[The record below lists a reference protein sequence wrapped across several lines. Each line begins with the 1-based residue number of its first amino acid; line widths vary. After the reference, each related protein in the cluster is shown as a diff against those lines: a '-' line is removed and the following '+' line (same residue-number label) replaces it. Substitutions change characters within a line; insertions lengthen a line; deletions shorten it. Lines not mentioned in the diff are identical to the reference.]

1 MMNLPRTPRVAFLL
15 IVLGMVLFSAGC
27 DDFESGGWGWKR
39 ATSTDDLM
47 NFLNGTG
54 AYSAP
59 VTDFRLNAISGVGGV
74 EFFVYYRRDG
84 AAEAPATWGWKL
96 ATDVDDA
103 LAFLNGTEPYGA
115 AVRDAQIGVVGGGSG
130 PYFYIVYQ
138 SGLDDDVT
146 GAWGWKR
153 APDASDVMRFL
164 NGSDPYRQPVT
175 TARIAEFST
184 GAHDEFFVF
193 YQRSVRGTA
202 VANWAW
208 KRATDPDD
216 AWQFVNGSGT
226 YADPVRGYEVGAI
239 QRGSYVD
246 SHIFYNRGT
255 VIWLQSPLSDER
267 FVSGETASLLAVLTS
282 DRPFDASE
290 LAWTSSLDG
299 SLGTGPSIAVSA
311 LATGTHQVE
320 VAGYGVSASTPVRVF
335 SDLGTF
341 YQGAPAA
348 GEIAR
353 IRNDFTIDKV
363 NGTGIDESWA
373 PYEGS
378 TFDQSSPDPTEL
390 AIIAKLDVLR
400 HQRFAEPLPFTGG
413 ATIYEHLTNHV
424 HTLHLYL
431 ECRLNSGGGGHIYLS
446 RNMSVWDGRLGASPD
461 NPDACKEPFANFQLI
476 PYVAPLKLLVH
487 EGRHSEPD
495 DPGHSYCDGRP
506 KDATLEGGS
515 GYAQGALYDMWVYK
529 YGLYDPP
536 NIKNQAKSAAM
547 SVLQGTFCSTPT
559 HSNPLVQAVVNEL
572 LN

>member
-1 MMNLPRTPRVAFLL
+1 MMSFSRKPRVAFLFIL
-15 IVLGMVLFSAGC
+15 LGMGLFSASC
-27 DDFESGGWGWKR
+27 DDSESGRWGWKR
-39 ATSTDDLM
+39 ATSTGDLM

-59 VTDFRLNAISGVGGV
+59 VTDVRLNAISGVGGL

-84 AAEAPATWGWKL
+84 AAEAPAPWGWKL
-96 ATDVDDA
+96 TTNVDDA
-103 LAFLNGTEPYGA
+103 LAFLNGTDPYRA
-115 AVRDAQIGVVGGGSG
+115 PVREAQIGVVGGGSG
-130 PYFYIVYQ
+130 PHFYIVYQ
-138 SGLDDDVT
+138 SGLDDDAA
-146 GAWGWKR
+146 GAWGLKR
-153 APDASDVMRFL
+153 ASDESDVTRFL
-164 NGSDPYRQPVT
+164 NGSDPYRYPVT

-193 YQRSVRGTA
+193 YKRSVRGKA

-208 KRATDPDD
+208 KRATSPDD
-216 AWQFVNGSGT
+216 ALHFINGSGS
-226 YADPVRGYEVGAI
+226 YVDPVPGYEVGAI

-246 SHIFYNRGT
+246 SHVFYNRGT
-255 VIWLQSPLSDER
+255 MIWLQSPLSDER

-282 DRPFDASE
+282 DRSFDGAE

-299 SLGTGPSIAVSA
+299 SLGTGSSLAVSN
-311 LATGTHQVE
+311 LAIGTHQVE
-320 VAGYGVSASTPVRVF
+320 VAGYGVSASTTVRVF

-341 YQGAPAA
+341 YQAVPAA
-348 GEIAR
+348 GEIER

-363 NGTGIDESWA
+363 EGTGIDESWA
-373 PYEGS
+373 PYQGT

-400 HQRFAEPLPFTGG
+400 HQRFTEPLPFTGG
-413 ATIYEHLTNHV
+413 ATIYEHFTKHV

-446 RNMSVWDGRLGASPD
+446 RNMSLWDGRLGASPD
-461 NPDACKEPFANFQLI
+461 NPDACKEPFANFQLF
-476 PYVAPLKLLVH
+476 PYVVPLKLLVH

-495 DPGHSYCDGRP
+495 DPGHGYCDGRP
-506 KDATLEGGS
+506 KDAALEGGS
-515 GYAQGALYDMWVYK
+515 GYAQGALYDIWVYK
-529 YGLYDPP
+529 YGLCDPP
-536 NIKNQAKSAAM
+536 DIKNQAKSAATNA
-547 SVLQGTFCSTPT
+547 LRGTFCSTPT